1 MMHVLSHEDFM
12 KTVILAAVAAAA
24 VAAPAFAQDAAPFTG
39 PRAGVTVGYDSVED
53 FKDGVSYGVSAGY
66 DIALTPN
73 VTFGPEVTLGDT
85 TADADV
91 AGLEVSRDLAASVR
105 LGYILNPQVLVFGK
119 VGYASTR
126 FEASNSNAG
135 FALEGVR
142 FGGGLEYAISP
153 NTYISAEYQ
162 RTEYEDNGSRDAG
175 VVGIGFR
182 F

>member
-1 MMHVLSHEDFM
+1 M
-12 KTVILAAVAAAA
+12 KTVIFAAVAAAA
-24 VAAPAFAQDAAPFTG
+24 AISAPAFAQDAAPFIG

-66 DIALTPN
+66 DVALTPSI
-73 VTFGPEVTLGDT
+73 TFGPEVTLGDS
-85 TADADV
+85 TADIDAV
-91 AGLEVSRDLAASVR
+91 GAEVSRDLAASLR
-105 LGYILNPQVLVFGK
+105 LGYILTPQVLAFGK

-126 FEASNSNAG
+126 FEGSNSNDG

-142 FGGGLEYAISP
+142 FGGGLEYAF
-153 NTYISAEYQ
+153 NGNAYISAEYQ
-162 RTEYEDNGSRDAG
+162 RTEYENNGSRDAG